1 MRSNKAVGM
10 TYAEAVRFIEA
21 NDLWEEVIDL
31 KTDEHGIVV
40 KVLH

>member
-1 MRSNKAVGM
+1 MRSDKAVGM

-21 NDLWEEVIDL
+21 ADLWEEVIDL